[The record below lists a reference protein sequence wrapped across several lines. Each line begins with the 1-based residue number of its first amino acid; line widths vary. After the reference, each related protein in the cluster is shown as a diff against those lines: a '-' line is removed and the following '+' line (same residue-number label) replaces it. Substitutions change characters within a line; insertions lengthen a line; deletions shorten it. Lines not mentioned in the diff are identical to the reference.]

1 MKRIN
6 RSRLFAPVLA
16 ITLGL
21 GALPMTA
28 QAATSA
34 ELQAQLDQASQQ
46 LSSLYSA
53 AEQAGYDL
61 DRVTTD
67 LNNTNGQ
74 ITDLEGQIETQQAE
88 LKTKQSQLGDILATQ
103 YKNGDETGLLS
114 LILSSSDFGDL
125 VSNVHYA
132 NKISEQKQDAIHEVR
147 ELQDSL
153 EKNKSEL
160 EEQKSEQEQLV
171 ADQQAKSDSANAA
184 AAEAQSYYDQL
195 SDEVKQKLAE
205 EEAAARAKAEEEAK
219 AAAAAAA
226 QKAAEEEAA
235 QQGSGNTSNGG
246 NSSSNTSNNSSNNS
260 NTSNNNSSNNSS
272 NGSHSSNTSNG
283 GSTGGSSSS
292 SSSSSTPS
300 PTGSVSTFVSRA
312 LSVVG
317 SGYSWSG
324 YRWTGSTS
332 SSYFTCSGLVD
343 YALGLPSNSNWP
355 ESLYSQVSIKT
366 SISSLNYGDLV
377 FYQYGGRYPGH
388 VGIYIGGGQIVDSQ
402 PGGGVQVRSVTYPGT
417 FIGGGAIL

>member
-235 QQGSGNTSNGG
+235 QQSSGNTSNG
-246 NSSSNTSNNSSNNS
+246 NNNSSN
-260 NTSNNNSSNNSS
+260 TGNNSSNNSS
-272 NGSHSSNTSNG
+272 NGSHNSNTGNG